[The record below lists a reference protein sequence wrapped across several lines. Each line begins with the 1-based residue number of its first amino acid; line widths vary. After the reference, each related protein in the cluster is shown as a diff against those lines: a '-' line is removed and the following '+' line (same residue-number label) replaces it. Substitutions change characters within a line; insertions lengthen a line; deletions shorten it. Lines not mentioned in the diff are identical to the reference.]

1 VNTQGISN
9 NQDSWMQFVKL
20 TQEARKRNSYVQE
33 LNSKNNVQQK
43 QTIKAHNIFG
53 QNQKIS
59 FVKSNSIN
67 DSEPKLHTKILGGL
81 FDTYV

>member
-1 VNTQGISN
+1 MNSQGISKN
-9 NQDSWMQFVKL
+9 NDSWMKFVKL

-33 LNSKNNVQQK
+33 SNFKNTVLQK
-43 QTIKAHNIFG
+43 QAIKSQG
-53 QNQKIS
+53 TLVYNQAIS

-67 DSEPKLHTKILGGL
+67 NNDQKVQTKILGGL